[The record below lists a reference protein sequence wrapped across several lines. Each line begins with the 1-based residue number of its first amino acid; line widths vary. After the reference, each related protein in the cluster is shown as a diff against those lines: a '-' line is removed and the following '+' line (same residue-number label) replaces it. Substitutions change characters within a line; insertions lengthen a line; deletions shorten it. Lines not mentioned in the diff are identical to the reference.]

1 MTIQIY
7 EFNLDQ
13 QKKELE
19 IRGTPMFPC
28 AAYHSDI
35 VNNVTKDIPWHWHE
49 EIEVIVIKKGTI
61 QIGVNGQYLTLK
73 EGEGIFINSN
83 VLHAAKVL
91 EDGTYLLN
99 SLVFHSSLISGG
111 TESIFEQRYVRPL
124 LLCEQIPY
132 LLFNHSEMWHH
143 EAIQCT
149 ENAYD
154 TYEKMNYGYEL
165 LIRNYLSNL
174 WYLISIHAQP
184 IISKSFKYEL
194 LDTSR
199 LKLMMN
205 YLHDHYDEPIILTQI
220 SNSANI
226 SEHECLRCFNKTL
239 GLSPIQYLLKY
250 RISVAARLLVD
261 SQLSITEICQQVGFD
276 SPSYFSK
283 IFKRFLNC
291 TPTQYRLQRTR

>member
-154 TYEKMNYGYEL
+154 TYKKMNYGYEL

-205 YLHDHYDEPIILTQI
+205 YLHDHY
-220 SNSANI
+220 
-226 SEHECLRCFNKTL
+226 
-239 GLSPIQYLLKY
+239 
-250 RISVAARLLVD
+250 
-261 SQLSITEICQQVGFD
+261 
-276 SPSYFSK
+276 
-283 IFKRFLNC
+283 
-291 TPTQYRLQRTR
+291 

>member
-143 EAIQCT
+143 EAIQCS

-205 YLHDHYDEPIILTQI
+205 YLHDHYTLTQI

-226 SEHECLRCFNKTL
+226 SERECLRCFNKTL